1 MTEQLHTIS
10 IPGLPDGWRAV
21 AYRYPKEG
29 EYFLWEMKPTL
40 SECDYQEITHLIIE
54 KIQPRRIV
62 LEETEEFREAE
73 PGEFLINIQG
83 FLQEWSDTA
92 KTAAKYRIWRVVED
106 EK

>member
-62 LEETEEFREAE
+62 LEET
-73 PGEFLINIQG
+73 GEDNMKLDNGELATQFISLP
-83 FLQEWSDTA
+83 SSP
-92 KTAAKYRIWRVVED
+92 KIWQVVEEE